1 MQSTTAAEVQALGK
15 FRAFLRSVRAWLRG
29 VLGTVA
35 GIEKARRK
43 GKLKEGDDF
52 GALVDTM
59 LGLEGSKFSKAVES
73 EAEAMLGETHS
84 LTPARRGGALTHE
97 QKQQL
102 RSHISIAQE
111 AFAHARRSGE
121 SPDGFGGA
129 LLAYDPAAVG
139 ETALVATGLK
149 PLFHEGWIFTPEQ
162 ASAFVAKVQELF
174 PNLKAETWGAH
185 VAVWD
190 EVALQRVLAA
200 DAAHYGAD
208 SFAAIQSAVESDA
221 IGELLGNGARTRMDG
236 GVTVN
241 YLIDGEI
248 IAGGFITTPELA
260 ESLGEQRRQAF
271 ELAFGKPV
279 EMQISHYQRQSFSL
293 SPVRRMELVE
303 NRLAVVLNQD
313 SEQARKF
320 AERGN
325 ERLGRLKSRYAGVP
339 APKTKAELD
348 KQQAGMVEARRV
360 ELEDILAGEVEARL
374 GGVNNLATSLRAHPL
389 GSYLL
394 RSDMRRKRLYLGGIM
409 PESRWRAEQLV
420 NLGLP
425 EDGKAQGGS
434 YDGAGDLPGY
444 FFRGNQRPDD
454 VAKEAFGLGLLDG
467 DSAEDL
473 YNGIGAMLNEL
484 ATNKA
489 DMQRYREQLR
499 EARQS
504 AKEEAEYE
512 GRAWR
517 AEEDEK
523 QAFLA
528 NPRDAADAVKG
539 VGDLSIVPQLSVTPR
554 LGDGRGNIFIM
565 DIKAQIQYFFAPPLH
580 MWWVDCSL
588 LGSSG
593 SGSTPLPE
601 HADRP
606 RQKQPAKDRQPA
618 HHAFFDPTCCA
629 SAPLAQVG
637 PQP

>member
-1 MQSTTAAEVQALGK
+1 MQATTAAEVQALGK

-35 GIEKARRK
+35 GIEKARRE
-43 GKLKEGDDF
+43 GKLKEGDNF

-73 EAEAMLGETHS
+73 EAHS
-84 LTPARRGGALTHE
+84 LAG
-97 QKQQL
+97 
-102 RSHISIAQE
+102 
-111 AFAHARRSGE
+111 
-121 SPDGFGGA
+121 
-129 LLAYDPAAVG
+129 VN
-139 ETALVATGLK
+139 
-149 PLFHEGWIFTPEQ
+149 EG
-162 ASAFVAKVQELF
+162 
-174 PNLKAETWGAH
+174 
-185 VAVWD
+185 
-190 EVALQRVLAA
+190 
-200 DAAHYGAD
+200 
-208 SFAAIQSAVESDA
+208 
-221 IGELLGNGARTRMDG
+221 
-236 GVTVN
+236 
-241 YLIDGEI
+241 
-248 IAGGFITTPELA
+248 
-260 ESLGEQRRQAF
+260 
-271 ELAFGKPV
+271 
-279 EMQISHYQRQSFSL
+279 QSFSL
-293 SPVRRMELVE
+293 SQQQTFEHAIAAAQQVLATQQDQDSGIYRPELSGNITFTFGPSPGTEEKGYHDGAGLEHIMLARIAEGKTLEEAAQHLAKVVEAVAYGTFDPSSLTGKVKPIIRYQGLRVVLSRQFSGKDVRWLVTGYVENKMPTDATGGESVPHRATQLRPVLGQTKLVAVDSGKLPSGLPAVNGSATHSLSPARRMELVE

-554 LGDGRGNIFIM
+554 LGDGRANIFIM

>member
-1 MQSTTAAEVQALGK
+1 MQATTAAEVQALGK

-35 GIEKARRK
+35 GIEKARRE
-43 GKLKEGDDF
+43 GKLKEGDNF

-59 LGLEGSKFSKAVES
+59 LGLHESKFSKAVES
-73 EAEAMLGETHS
+73 EAGAMLGETHS
-84 LTPARRGGALTHE
+84 LTPFKPA
-97 QKQQL
+97 KV
-102 RSHISIAQE
+102 ISKIWNKRIDDWQ
-111 AFAHARRSGE
+111 
-121 SPDGFGGA
+121 
-129 LLAYDPAAVG
+129 
-139 ETALVATGLK
+139 ATGSAGDK
-149 PLFHEGWIFTPEQ
+149 PVHLGMTPAVLQLAGAGELPLMVPP
-162 ASAFVAKVQELF
+162 SLLTKVTKDVHAVPIEALRAL
-174 PNLKAETWGAH
+174 PESLADP
-185 VAVWD
+185 VAVFQSRTQPD
-190 EVALQRVLAA
+190 SLVVLTEYTEGSKPVIIAVTLDKQAGRDLMVNQVASIYGKGAQTLA
-200 DAAHYGAD
+200 DM
-208 SFAAIQSAVESDA
+208 F
-221 IGELLGNGARTRMDG
+221 GELLLYENKEKSSAWARREGLQLPKRGTPTQNSERSIPGPDDIVKQGND
-236 GVTVN
+236 
-241 YLIDGEI
+241 
-248 IAGGFITTPELA
+248 
-260 ESLGEQRRQAF
+260 
-271 ELAFGKPV
+271 
-279 EMQISHYQRQSFSL
+279 SHSL

-360 ELEDILAGEVEARL
+360 ELDDVLTGEVEARL

-539 VGDLSIVPQLSVTPR
+539 VGDLSILPQLSVTPR

-565 DIKAQIQYFFAPPLH
+565 DIKVQIQYFFAPPLH

-618 HHAFFDPTCCA
+618 HHAFFNPTCCA